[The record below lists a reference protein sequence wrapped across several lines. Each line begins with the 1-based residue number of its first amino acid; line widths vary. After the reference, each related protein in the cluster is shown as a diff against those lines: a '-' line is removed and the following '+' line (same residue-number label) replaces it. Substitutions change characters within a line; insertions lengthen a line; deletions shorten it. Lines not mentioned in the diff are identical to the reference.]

1 MNDES
6 IFLRMLE
13 DNLRYSAPKR
23 NYDLSTIGI
32 VREDYTIVAGNES
45 VPYAF
50 DTNAD
55 WSTLSY
61 RKGLIN
67 PNEAWLD
74 NTVIQIACLFAAQY
88 GYDIEIKRG

>member
-1 MNDES
+1 
-6 IFLRMLE
+6 
-13 DNLRYSAPKR
+13 
-23 NYDLSTIGI
+23 
-32 VREDYTIVAGNES
+32 

-55 WSTLSY
+55 WSTLPY

-88 GYDIEIKRG
+88 GYKVVMV

>member
-23 NYDLSTIGI
+23 SGDLSTIGI
-32 VREDYTIVAGNES
+32 VREEYAIVAGNEY
-45 VPYAF
+45 VPYAPY
-50 DTNAD
+50 TNEP
-55 WSTLSY
+55 WLSP
-61 RKGLIN
+61 KWNGAQN
-67 PNEAWLD
+67 PNEGWLD

-88 GYDIEIKRG
+88 GYKVVMV